1 MSETGQTE
9 VGAVLAAL
17 TADVGVA
24 PAKKALRELKSLQSD
39 AVGLASGIVD
49 EKTRRRA
56 QRKLLELQLAGLGG
70 GSGESSDDDGG
81 EGIVLAP
88 DEDSKGDDPDFV
100 VPEKAI
106 GVSSAA
112 AAPAKGTKVRKGGEN
127 ATGGVSEVAAPLLAL
142 LGSLSTA
149 VNGLKIQ
156 LAHLESKVDTTQSQ
170 VKTLTGR
177 APAQEPEVVE
187 LGRRTSTAPWKELAM
202 EVDEDDDAAVKEAK
216 ATLQQ
221 RMSEQ
226 AAKKAAAKAGKST
239 VRLDGLACVESME
252 GLMRGVGGVA
262 TSLEGTLLA
271 LLHRLSVDHPT
282 RYAASKAYHKTA
294 IRDRSRAYD
303 VIRSEL
309 IAIGKSIYDS
319 VSLERAAEEVSLL
332 YVDIF
337 SPPKANREALKAVI
351 KPDED
356 FLMQL
361 SGNAERFG
369 LLHMRAKQVSQLG
382 GYASSKG
389 THGDG
394 EGEGNGGAG
403 AKKK

>member
-1 MSETGQTE
+1 M
-9 VGAVLAAL
+9 
-17 TADVGVA
+17 
-24 PAKKALRELKSLQSD
+24 
-39 AVGLASGIVD
+39 
-49 EKTRRRA
+49 
-56 QRKLLELQLAGLGG
+56 
-70 GSGESSDDDGG
+70 
-81 EGIVLAP
+81 
-88 DEDSKGDDPDFV
+88 
-100 VPEKAI
+100 
-106 GVSSAA
+106 
-112 AAPAKGTKVRKGGEN
+112 
-127 ATGGVSEVAAPLLAL
+127 
-142 LGSLSTA
+142 
-149 VNGLKIQ
+149 
-156 LAHLESKVDTTQSQ
+156 DTTQSQ

-187 LGRRTSTAPWKELAM
+187 LGRRTSTAPWEELAM

-216 ATLQQ
+216 ATLQE
-221 RMSEQ
+221 RMKAQ

-282 RYAASKAYHKTA
+282 RYAGSKAYHKTA

-394 EGEGNGGAG
+394 DGEGNGGAG